1 MGIEQKQVTR
11 RGAVALALSA
21 GLGLT
26 GAHGVADS
34 WRGTIDS
41 ALGTTSTEQTADDKF
56 TPSIATTDDLV
67 KAHEDLGRR
76 VGQEGTVLMK
86 NEGQALPLA
95 KGAKIT
101 LLGMGSMYPFLGGK
115 MGSEISTEDAVDLV
129 SGLEQGGFEIN
140 PTMTGI
146 YETLGAIEAEADPNA
161 VTPPW
166 GASVSYKYRPN
177 GFATPYV
184 PNEPSPD
191 TYVSE
196 GGASEDYASS
206 FAEYGDAAIVVLSR
220 PGSEGSDFY
229 PGSTGIDSETYGTKN
244 ALGICTNE
252 RALIQL
258 AEENFDKVI
267 VLVNSCSTM
276 ELGDLKNDDKI
287 SSIVFIGFPGAYGTL
302 GIADV
307 LNGTVSPSG
316 CLPDTYAVDTAMAPA
331 AQNFGST
338 KLADTSMIK
347 WPSSLMGEMDT
358 DIAGGFLAGSN
369 STSSACYLIEAE
381 GIYTGYK
388 YYETRY
394 YDSVTGAG
402 NATGAAGAS
411 NGAASWNYDDE
422 VVYPFGYGL
431 SYATFQQTLD
441 DVQVNTDEKTVTAKI
456 TVTNTGSVAGKH
468 AAQLYVSVPYTDYN
482 KKAGVEKSAIQLIG
496 VVKTDELKPGDDQQL
511 TITADLY
518 DMASWDSSSKDGKGG
533 WILDGGDYCFV
544 LADDAHSAVNDV
556 LAAQGN
562 GSAGDASK
570 VSIASIGSE
579 GTVDES
585 ALAKSKNGTEVVNQ
599 LTTADV
605 NYYKPGYATQLTR
618 TDWNGT
624 FPRTYDDLTIDGDKQ
639 EEWVKSLC
647 CEEYQITQNGEV
659 TDVNGA
665 PAGLTLSS
673 LAGDDNIDDAQ
684 WDKLIDEIPVDTL
697 FAKIIKGG
705 NQSDVIPEIENPVV
719 YQNDGPN
726 GFGTTISGRGLHTDD
741 PNANYALRTMATE
754 TLLAATFD
762 PQIGKS
768 WGELLG
774 NDGLWSGNYLIWA
787 SAANIH
793 RCAYN
798 GRNFEYYSEDPV
810 LSSLFC
816 NATVGGAL
824 AYGVIIGP
832 KHFAFN
838 DQETKRGGVAPYMT
852 EQKAREGDLRAFR
865 ASIEDGGALG
875 LMTSFCRIGADPCNG
890 SLGLLRAILR
900 DEWGFKGI
908 LSTDMVSNPGYYR
921 PEMCIYGGVTMMADF
936 STDET
941 LTEVQESWPYMTHDL
956 IVSDA
961 TLVEY
966 ARQNM
971 KYQLYAFAQSAAQNI
986 KTVRVTP
993 WWEMALNGATVAGYG
1008 LAAVFGALYVRDA
1021 IKGAHD
1027 ATEAKEEN

>member
-56 TPSIATTDDLV
+56 TPSIASTDDLV

-95 KGAKIT
+95 KGAKVT

-115 MGSEISTEDAVDLV
+115 MGSSITTEDAVDLV
-129 SGLEQGGFEIN
+129 SALEQGGFDIN
-140 PTMTGI
+140 PTMTSI
-146 YETLGAIEAEADPNA
+146 YETLGAVEDTSA
-161 VTPPW
+161 VNPTPW
-166 GASVSYKYRPN
+166 MQSVAYKYRPA

-184 PNEPSPD
+184 PNEPSFD
-191 TYVSE
+191 TYVTE
-196 GGASEDYASS
+196 GGASEDFASS
-206 FAEYGDAAIVVLSR
+206 FAEYGDAAIVVISR
-220 PGSEGSDFY
+220 PGSEGSDYY
-229 PGSTGIDSETYGTKN
+229 PGAAGIDAETYGTKN
-244 ALGICTNE
+244 PLGICTNE

-267 VLVNSCSTM
+267 VMVNSGSTM
-276 ELGDLKNDDKI
+276 ELGDLKDDPKI
-287 SSIVFIGFPGAYGTL
+287 AAILNIGFPGAYGTL
-302 GIADV
+302 GIADI

-316 CLPDTYAVDTAMAPA
+316 CLADTYAVDTAMAPSS
-331 AQNFGST
+331 QNFGSI
-338 KLADTSMIK
+338 KVADTSMVT
-347 WPSSLMGEMDT
+347 WPDSLMGAMGT
-358 DIAGGFLAGSN
+358 DIAGGFLGGEN
-369 STSSACYLIEAE
+369 STASAYYVVEAE

-394 YDSVTGAG
+394 YDSVTGSG

-411 NGAASWNYDDE
+411 NGASSWNYDDE

-431 SYATFQQTLD
+431 SYTTFQQTLD
-441 DVQVNTDEKTVTAKI
+441 DVQVNADEKTVTAKV

-468 AAQLYVSVPYTDYN
+468 VAQLYVSVPYTDYD

-496 VVKTDELKPGDDQQL
+496 VAKTDELKPGDDQQL

-518 DMASWDSSSKDGKGG
+518 DMASWDSSAKGGKGG

-544 LADDAHSAVNDV
+544 LAEDAHDAVNNV

-562 GSAGDASK
+562 GAAGDASL
-570 VSIASIGSE
+570 VSIKPIGSE

-585 ALAKSKNGTEVVNQ
+585 TLAKSKNGTEIENQ
-599 LTTADV
+599 LADADV
-605 NYYKPGYATQLTR
+605 NYYQPGYATPLSR
-618 TDWNGT
+618 SDWNGT
-624 FPRTYDDLTIDGDKQ
+624 FPRTYDDLTIGGDRQ
-639 EEWVKSLC
+639 EEWVRNLC
-647 CEEYQITQNGEV
+647 CEEYQITKNGEV
-659 TDVNGA
+659 ADVNGA

-684 WDKLIDEIPVDTL
+684 WDKLVDEIPVDTL

-705 NQSDVIPEIENPVV
+705 SQSDVIPEIENPVV

-726 GFGTTISGRGLHTDD
+726 GFGTTLAGRGLHTDD
-741 PNANYALRTMATE
+741 ANANYVLNTMANE
-754 TLLAATFD
+754 TTIASTFSED
-762 PQIGKS
+762 IAKS

-774 NDGLWSGNYLIWA
+774 NDGLWSGNYLLWGA
-787 SAANIH
+787 AANLH
-793 RCAYN
+793 RCPYN

-810 LSSLFC
+810 LSSLMS
-816 NATVGGAL
+816 ARTVEGAL
-824 AYGVIIGP
+824 EYGIIIGP

-838 DQETKRGGVAPYMT
+838 DQETKRAGVAPYMT
-852 EQKAREGDLRAFR
+852 EQKAREGELRAFR
-865 ASIEDGGALG
+865 ASFEDSGALG
-875 LMTSFCRIGADPCNG
+875 IMTAFGRVGATPVNG
-890 SLGLLRAILR
+890 SWGLLRNILR
-900 DEWGFKGI
+900 GEWGFKG
-908 LSTDMVSNPGYYR
+908 LMSTDMVNNPGYFR
-921 PEMCIYGGVTMMADF
+921 PETCIYGGVTMMADF

-941 LTEVQESWPYMTHDL
+941 LTDVQESWPYMTHDL
-956 IVSDA
+956 IASDA

-1021 IKGAHD
+1021 VKGAHD
-1027 ATEAKEEN
+1027 ATEAKEEK